1 MLVLKSI
8 WIIDILTFIFAEEI
22 LKSFNNNDLTVMIS
36 IYNIIN
42 KMDFKFNSYSVE
54 LQASAFGSGC
64 LTMQV
69 HDHRQ

>member
-1 MLVLKSI
+1 
-8 WIIDILTFIFAEEI
+8 
-22 LKSFNNNDLTVMIS
+22 MIS
-36 IYNIIN
+36 IYNTTNKI

-69 HDHRQ
+69 HEYRQ